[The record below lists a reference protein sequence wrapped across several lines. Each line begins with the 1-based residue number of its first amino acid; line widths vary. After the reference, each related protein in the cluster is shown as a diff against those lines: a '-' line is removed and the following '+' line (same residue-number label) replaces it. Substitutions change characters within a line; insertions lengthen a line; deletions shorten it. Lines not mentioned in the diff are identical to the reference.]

1 VKLPEL
7 TAKEQDVLSLVA
19 AGYSNDHIA
28 SRLAVSP
35 RTVETHTSR
44 IFVKLG
50 LEPNPDVHRRVLAT
64 LAHLGATPS
73 PSLALG
79 GLRAGTDDSE
89 ARRRHGTDQVGA
101 ARERAHGRRFGR

>member
-1 VKLPEL
+1 MKLSEL

-35 RTVETHTSR
+35 RTVECHTSR
-44 IFVKLG
+44 IFTKLV

-64 LAHLGATPS
+64 LAHLGA
-73 PSLALG
+73 
-79 GLRAGTDDSE
+79 
-89 ARRRHGTDQVGA
+89 GA
-101 ARERAHGRRFGR
+101 